1 MKHPQQPLHIDG
13 RGTIRFVANELLRD
27 LVDRHVISLN
37 ELALKEYRQK
47 DRVQFAQ
54 LIGYSLSGY
63 ESLSYVSEEAY
74 AEAELAAD
82 LLGPAAEVKTDCI
95 PKGVIT
101 HHKSVLTEAE
111 SLVHGDRNA
120 DYGHPLDDF
129 KRTAK
134 IWGAILGIEIKPE
147 QVGLCM
153 CGVKIS
159 RECNKSKRDN
169 MVDLAGYAE
178 TVAWCKDE
186 AADREFRETTFAP
199 VGDVLDT
206 EEDVHP

>member
-1 MKHPQQPLHIDG
+1 MTTYIAVHEADHGFPTREDAQQWIDN
-13 RGTIRFVANELLRD
+13 RI
-27 LVDRHVISLN
+27 VD
-37 ELALKEYRQK
+37 
-47 DRVQFAQ
+47 D
-54 LIGYSLSGY
+54 
-63 ESLSYVSEEAY
+63 
-74 AEAELAAD
+74 
-82 LLGPAAEVKTDCI
+82 
-95 PKGVIT
+95 GVIYRVCAMDELGIRVPEPR
-101 HHKSVLTEAE
+101 KSVLTEAE
-111 SLVHGDRNA
+111 GLVHGDRNA

-134 IWGAILGIEIKPE
+134 IWGAILGFEITPA

-186 AADREFRETTFAP
+186 QYQRDTQMATFAP
-199 VGDVLDT
+199 LPVVPGDAEDLKYRVELPDPRPLPSDKYIVGK
-206 EEDVHP
+206 HI